1 MRWKYRFWG
10 KGRSFWTKYSTVLN
24 VYVQRWPHTATDQTI
39 LPGTKQSRG
48 YFSTWQSDC
57 RSQIK
62 HFHLYTPKWYSQTH
76 CQMQRTVQSSW
87 DVPKESVSIWKV
99 ISIFISYVFS
109 KLFRLGY
116 ILTVGIAL
124 TNEWG
129 GFPGLI
135 NRPNSW
141 KQYMYDD
148 KQRQNTLYKA
158 PSNWY
163 YNSCQLQRL
172 YNIPEQLLLKVSSEK
187 CQF

>member
-1 MRWKYRFWG
+1 MKVQFWG

-76 CQMQRTVQSSW
+76 CQMQRTVQSCW

-141 KQYMYDD
+141 KSICMMISKDRTHCIRHQVTGIIIVVSYRGYIIF
-148 KQRQNTLYKA
+148 Q
-158 PSNWY
+158 
-163 YNSCQLQRL
+163 NSC
-172 YNIPEQLLLKVSSEK
+172 
-187 CQF
+187 F